1 MPANL
6 PAEWYILNEKIKEAK
21 SLEEKIELIKKLI
34 GITPKHKGTEN
45 VLADLRRRLAKYQKE
60 LERRKSMRKGSRP
73 RYAIEKTGDILISLI
88 GFPNSGKSLLLKS
101 LTNASVEVNDI
112 PYSTVEPKTGVV
124 FFEGVQIQLVEIP
137 SFFVREHLSIA
148 HNSDLL
154 LLIVRNKEDVEKI
167 KEKIKEF
174 NLDRKNYLIVVNSSE
189 KVDGIL
195 TLDFSNEEHRKEL
208 LRKIIKRTGIIRI
221 FTKPPGKP
229 VEKKAIILKK
239 GSTVKDAI
247 KRINEEMLETFEFAR
262 IYDNSKFS
270 GRKVGLDYVLKDGDI
285 LEVHTK

>member
-1 MPANL
+1 M
-6 PAEWYILNEKIKEAK
+6 
-21 SLEEKIELIKKLI
+21 
-34 GITPKHKGTEN
+34 
-45 VLADLRRRLAKYQKE
+45 
-60 LERRKSMRKGSRP
+60 
-73 RYAIEKTGDILISLI
+73 
-88 GFPNSGKSLLLKS
+88 LLKS
-101 LTNASVEVNDI
+101 LTNANVEVNDI

-124 FFEGVQIQLVEIP
+124 FFEGAQIQLVEIP

-174 NLDRKNYLIVVNSSE
+174 NLDRKNYLLVVNSSE

-247 KRINEEMLETFEFAR
+247 ERINEEMLETFEFAR